1 MSFSRKIID
10 WYQAN
15 KRDLPW
21 RNTSDPYKIWLSEII
36 MQQTR
41 IDQGTSYYL
50 QFVKHFPN
58 IFELAKA
65 KEDNVLKL
73 WQGLGYYSRAR
84 NLHTTAREIS
94 EKYDGKF
101 PENYSEL
108 LKLKGIGEYTAA
120 AIASF
125 AFNLPYAVA
134 DGNVA
139 RLFTRYCA
147 ITTPINT
154 SKGKKIIQEKATEY
168 MDRTQPALYNQA
180 IMEFGA
186 LVCKPTSPLCTSCI
200 FNTKCKALEKHLV
213 NDIPLKSGK
222 IKIKDRFFNYL
233 FIKNKNNNV
242 LIKKRIDDDIWKGL
256 YDFPMIETRKKIS
269 KEKLENILRSEK
281 YFGSQK
287 ISIQS
292 VSMEYIHIL
301 SHQKLHAVF
310 YNMEL
315 SGEFHL
321 DNFKDKIKEVDYKH
335 LKKYPIP
342 RLVEKFL
349 VDINF
354 F

>member
-1 MSFSRKIID
+1 MSFSSKIID

-15 KRDLPW
+15 KRNLPW
-21 RNTSDPYKIWLSEII
+21 RSASNPYKIWLSEII

-50 QFVKHFPN
+50 RFVKRFPD

-65 KEDNVLKL
+65 KEEDVLKL

-84 NLHTTAREIS
+84 NLYATAIEIANNHN
-94 EKYDGKF
+94 GKF

-125 AFNLPYAVA
+125 AFNLPYAVT

-139 RLFTRYCA
+139 RLMARYCA
-147 ITTPINT
+147 IRTPVNT
-154 SKGKKIIQEKATEY
+154 SKGKKIIQEKATKY
-168 MDRTQPALYNQA
+168 MDRAQPALYNQA

-186 LVCKPTSPLCTSCI
+186 LICKPVSPLCSSCI
-200 FNTKCKALEKHLV
+200 FNTKCQALKKHLV
-213 NDIPLKSGK
+213 NDIPSKLGK
-222 IKIKDRFFNYL
+222 IKTTDRFFNYL
-233 FIKNKNNNV
+233 FVKNKNDNIF
-242 LIKKRIDDDIWKGL
+242 IKKRTENDIWKGL
-256 YDFPMIETRKKIS
+256 YDFPMIETKEKIS
-269 KEKLENILRSEK
+269 KKKLEDILRSEK
-281 YFGSQK
+281 YFGNK
-287 ISIQS
+287 GIRIQS
-292 VSMEYIHIL
+292 TSTEYIHIL

-310 YNMEL
+310 YSFTFSEK
-315 SGEFHL
+315 FHI
-321 DNFKDKIKEVDYKH
+321 DGFNKKYKKVDH
-335 LKKYPIP
+335 DQLKKYPIP

-349 VDINF
+349 QDINF